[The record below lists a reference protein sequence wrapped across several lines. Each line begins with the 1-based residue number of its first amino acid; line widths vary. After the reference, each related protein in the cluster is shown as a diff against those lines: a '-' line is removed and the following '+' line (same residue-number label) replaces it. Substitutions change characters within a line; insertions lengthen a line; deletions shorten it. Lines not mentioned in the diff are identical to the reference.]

1 MVSYY
6 ARRLTQP
13 NGPLDLEDAI
23 GEGYVGLV
31 RAANSFDPER
41 GINFSTYA
49 AISINGAI
57 IDALRR
63 VSPGS
68 RAARR
73 DYRAYDQARGEMTAE
88 LGREPS
94 EAEVAARL
102 NLDLTR
108 LEDMHRYRTL
118 RVVSIDAEI
127 DSSGER
133 DIGAD
138 EDTEEYVLSR
148 VEALE
153 VRRLI
158 ASLMPR
164 EREIIFRHYI
174 QGHSQ
179 RHIAEDLQVSES
191 RISQLQRR
199 ALLHLRAMMSSDE
212 AIAA

>member
-1 MVSYY
+1 MFAPDSRPWLEVPAQKPATHSWHSRRNNVKDRDELIESCRAMVNYY

-13 NGPLDLEDAI
+13 NGPLDFEDAI

-41 GINFSTYA
+41 GINFSTFA

-68 RAARR
+68 RAARK
-73 DYRAYDQARGEMTAE
+73 DYRAYDQARSEMIAE

-102 NLDLTR
+102 NLDLSR

-127 DSSGER
+127 DTS
-133 DIGAD
+133 
-138 EDTEEYVLSR
+138 
-148 VEALE
+148 
-153 VRRLI
+153 
-158 ASLMPR
+158 
-164 EREIIFRHYI
+164 
-174 QGHSQ
+174 
-179 RHIAEDLQVSES
+179 
-191 RISQLQRR
+191 
-199 ALLHLRAMMSSDE
+199 
-212 AIAA
+212 